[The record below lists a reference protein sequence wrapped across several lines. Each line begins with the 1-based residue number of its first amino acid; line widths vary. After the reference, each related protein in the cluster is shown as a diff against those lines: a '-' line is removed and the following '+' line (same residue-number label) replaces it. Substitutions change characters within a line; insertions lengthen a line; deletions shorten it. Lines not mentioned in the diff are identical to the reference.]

1 MFVGHFG
8 LGLAGK
14 RVVPEIALG
23 TLFLSVQFADAL
35 WPLLVLLGVE
45 HVRVAPGIL
54 RLQNLDFYD
63 YPFSHSLAALVA
75 WGILFGAVYWLIRRR
90 LAAAVV
96 LGIGVVSHWV
106 LDVLVHRPDVPV
118 LPRGPYL
125 GLGLWNSVPATL
137 ALEGGLYAGGAIL
150 YARATRPRD
159 RAGSAALS
167 VLLVLLAGLWL
178 AAIFGPPP
186 PSARVVAVS
195 ALAGWLIV
203 PWGYWIDA
211 HRALR

>member
-1 MFVGHFG
+1 MGHFG

-14 RVVPEIALG
+14 RVLPEASLG

-54 RLQNLDFYD
+54 RLQNLDFDD
-63 YPFSHSLAALVA
+63 YPLSHSLAALVA
-75 WGILFGAVYWLIRRR
+75 WAILFGALYWLAHRR

-137 ALEGGLYAGGAIL
+137 ALEGGLYVGGAIL
-150 YARATRPRD
+150 YVRATRPRD
-159 RAGSAALS
+159 RVGTVALA
-167 VLLVLLAGLWL
+167 VLLILLAVLWL

-186 PSARVVAVS
+186 PSARGVAVS
-195 ALAGWLIV
+195 GLAGWLFV
-203 PWGYWIDA
+203 PWAYWIDR
-211 HRALR
+211 HRVVRG